1 MDRIWVADDANIVI
15 ANWVSSPTGER
26 LATRFLGLY
35 DCRGMDESYMRNK
48 EGKKGNPRRT
58 IPETSTN
65 ILFGA
70 TFNVCSFQKTQVQT
84 GMERRFLYYLGD
96 GHGRLI
102 VRPPSFEIGPL
113 ADTFKP
119 LLKVGGSVDFSTE
132 SVPLWEKFQ
141 KDNRKQQAEAG
152 LFDNALS
159 SRLCTVPTHVLKIA
173 MIFEAC
179 RVVFHHEDQIIS
191 IGEHSLELAIAHVEE
206 NMRAAECL
214 SRIGSRASIQEQS
227 EIVLSAIRK
236 SQSFQR
242 KGDSIYGTKSELTK
256 EFCHNTGRRGSI
268 SVREFYDSII
278 PHMVSLG
285 ECQQVVKKGK
295 LEVYAFPTEAVDGMD
310 DPPEGPAENSPN
322 SSFSSGGISHT
333 HTPENTGIGEE
344 FGENNVSYRPRE
356 ESDRDIPPEEFGENE
371 EFAQKP
377 TLVTDSSQIEG
388 ATKEFLE

>member
-1 MDRIWVADDANIVI
+1 
-15 ANWVSSPTGER
+15 
-26 LATRFLGLY
+26 
-35 DCRGMDESYMRNK
+35 
-48 EGKKGNPRRT
+48 
-58 IPETSTN
+58 
-65 ILFGA
+65 
-70 TFNVCSFQKTQVQT
+70 
-84 GMERRFLYYLGD
+84 MERRFLYYLGD

-102 VRPPSFEIGPL
+102 VRPPSFEIEPL

-119 LLKVGGSVDFSTE
+119 LLKVAGTVDFSAE

-141 KDNRKQQAEAG
+141 KNNRKQQAEAG

-214 SRIGSRASIQEQS
+214 SRIGSRAAIQEQS
-227 EIVLSAIRK
+227 QIVLAAIRK
-236 SQSFQR
+236 APSFQR
-242 KGDSIYGTKSELTK
+242 KGDTIYGTKSELTR

-278 PHMVSLG
+278 PHMVSMG
-285 ECQQVVKKGK
+285 ECRQVIKKGK
-295 LEVYAFPTEAVDGMD
+295 LEVYAFPTETVDGMD
-310 DPPEGPAENSPN
+310 DPPEGSEENSPN

-333 HTPENTGIGEE
+333 HTPEEPKNTGIGEE
-344 FGENNVSYRPRE
+344 NGEFNVSKQVRE
-356 ESDRDIPPEEFGENE
+356 KSERDIPPVEFGENG
-371 EFAQKP
+371 EFVSKVI
-377 TLVTDSSQIEG
+377 LVTDPSQVAD